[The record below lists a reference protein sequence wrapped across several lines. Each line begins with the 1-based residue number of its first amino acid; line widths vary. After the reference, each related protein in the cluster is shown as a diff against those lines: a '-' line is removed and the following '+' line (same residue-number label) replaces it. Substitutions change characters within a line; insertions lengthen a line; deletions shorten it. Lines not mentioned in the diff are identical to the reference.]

1 VDRVL
6 EVMVEAARAG
16 GEVAL
21 AHFRRGGEVRLK
33 ADGSP
38 VTAADCET
46 EQAIAEILR
55 AAFPEHGFLGE
66 EAGARGPVE
75 RRFIVDPIDG
85 TRNFVRRIPLWA
97 TLLALEEQGQVT
109 AGVVHQPVTGRLYT
123 ARLGQGAFLDGQRL
137 RVSRIASLGDAT
149 LVHATLGL
157 LRREGHWEA
166 FLRLV
171 DSTAQQRGFGDFLC
185 YTLVAEGKGDIALA
199 PGVKPWDLAAPRLLV
214 EEAGGRFTDM
224 AGVPTIYA
232 GTALA
237 TNGRLHA
244 QALDLIRQGREASRP

>member
-1 VDRVL
+1 
-6 EVMVEAARAG
+6 MVEAACAG
-16 GEVAL
+16 GEIAL
-21 AHFRRGGEVRLK
+21 AHFRRGGEATLK

-38 VTAADCET
+38 VTAADREA

-55 AAFPEHGFLGE
+55 AAFPGHGFLGE
-66 EAGARGPVE
+66 EAGARGPAQ

-109 AGVVHQPVTGRLYT
+109 AGVVHQPVTGTLYT
-123 ARLGQGAFLDGQRL
+123 ARLGRGAFLDGQRI
-137 RVSRIASLGDAT
+137 RVSPVASLGEAT
-149 LVHATLGL
+149 LVHATLGV

-171 DSTAQQRGFGDFLC
+171 DSTGLQRGFGDFLC

-199 PGVKPWDLAAPRLLV
+199 PGVKPWDLAALKILV

-224 AGVPTIYA
+224 TGVPTIYS

-237 TNGRLHA
+237 TNGRLHDL
-244 QALDLIRQGREASRP
+244 ALDLIRGCRQEPLA